1 MRVFASPLSAA
12 ATVDHDRH
20 RFRRELVNPFFS
32 KRAVA
37 SLEYVVQDKVDKV
50 TGRLTQAARQV
61 GTVVSL
67 DGLFAALTADAIS
80 HYTFG
85 ESMGILDTP
94 DLRNDFRDAV
104 TGAGVLCHFSRFFS
118 VFQMLLDTV
127 PAWIEWL
134 QPSAKGLF
142 DTKRMIESKAQAAIN
157 GEKTGSGLYSHRTI
171 FHTLCNPSLPPEER
185 TLPRVRDEA
194 MTVLG
199 AGTETTARVL
209 AIGSFHLYRDPALLR
224 KLRDE
229 LVQVMPEPTTQVP
242 LSRLEQ
248 LPYLVCVFLFH

>member
-1 MRVFASPLSAA
+1 MA
-12 ATVDHDRH
+12 
-20 RFRRELVNPFFS
+20 
-32 KRAVA
+32 
-37 SLEYVVQDKVDKV
+37 
-50 TGRLTQAARQV
+50 GRLTRAARQV

-104 TGAGVLCHFSRFFS
+104 TGAGVLCHFSRFFG
-118 VFQMLLDTV
+118 VLQMLLETV
-127 PAWIEWL
+127 PGWIEWL
-134 QPSAKGLF
+134 QPSATGLF

-157 GEKTGSGLYSHRTI
+157 GEKTASGFGTI
-171 FHTLCNPSLPPEER
+171 FDTLCDPSLPPEER

-194 MTVLG
+194 LVMLG

-209 AIGSFHLYRDPALLR
+209 AVGSFHLYRDRALLQ

-248 LPYLVCVFLFH
+248 LPYLVCVFLSTD